1 MESHEDLKKII
12 SGIFKGSG
20 KLAKGYK
27 EYDIEQV
34 WRATFGGMIS
44 NYTTRVRFNKGVLE
58 VYINSAPL
66 KQELDMTKPAVIA
79 KLNKNLKY
87 DKVVKLIVR

>member
-1 MESHEDLKKII
+1 MESHKDIKQVI
-12 SGIFKGSG
+12 SGIFKGSD

-34 WRATFGGMIS
+34 WRETFGSLIS
-44 NYTTRVRFNKGVLE
+44 KYTTRVRFNKGVLE

-66 KQELDMTKPAVIA
+66 KQELDMTKDSVIE
-79 KLNKNLKY
+79 KLNKSLKY
-87 DKVVKLIVR
+87 DKVVKLLVR